1 MIHVLSQLD
10 KLPDNY
16 LVWWLIAFGGLAL
29 IIQTVMNV
37 ADRFKTKGPSGIHP
51 LPLPTTEVE
60 KLATRAEVQ
69 AMCQRIE
76 TDVDELRKA
85 ISEERATAR
94 DALGKVHS
102 RIDLVAKN
110 TDEIRGVVGQINQ
123 TTQLLL
129 TQAMSEHHTK

>member
-1 MIHVLSQLD
+1 MIQTLSQLD

-16 LVWWLIAFGGLAL
+16 LVWWLIAFGGIAL
-29 IIQTVMNV
+29 IVQTVMNV
-37 ADRFKTKGPSGIHP
+37 ADRFKTKPASGIHP
-51 LPLPTTEVE
+51 LPLPTSEVE

-69 AMCQRIE
+69 AMCSRIE
-76 TDVDELRKA
+76 ADVDDLRKA

-110 TDEIRGVVGQINQ
+110 TDEIRGVVTQINQ
-123 TTQLLL
+123 NTQLLL
-129 TQAMSEHHTK
+129 SQAMKDHLK